1 MKDKVILVEM
11 LLEKLEEF
19 GKTNLKLYKL
29 RAIDRSTDIV
39 AAVATKL
46 VVFTF
51 ITLFLLMVTIGFAL
65 YLGDVLGKMYYGF
78 FAVAG
83 IYVVICLLFIAV
95 KKPLEEFF
103 NNYLIRQIFK
113 QKNNE

>member
-1 MKDKVILVEM
+1 
-11 LLEKLEEF
+11 
-19 GKTNLKLYKL
+19 
-29 RAIDRSTDIV
+29 
-39 AAVATKL
+39 
-46 VVFTF
+46 
-51 ITLFLLMVTIGFAL
+51 
-65 YLGDVLGKMYYGF
+65 MYFGF

-83 IYVVICLLFIAV
+83 IYVVIFLIFIAV

>member
-19 GKTNLKLYKL
+19 GKTNYELYKL
-29 RAIDRSTDIV
+29 RAIDKSTDIV

-46 VVFTF
+46 VVFTI
-51 ITLFLLMVTIGFAL
+51 ITLFFLLATIGLSL
-65 YLGDVLGKMYYGF
+65 YLGEVLGKMYFGF

-83 IYVVICLLFIAV
+83 IYVVIFLIFIAV

>member
-1 MKDKVILVEM
+1 
-11 LLEKLEEF
+11 
-19 GKTNLKLYKL
+19 
-29 RAIDRSTDIV
+29 
-39 AAVATKL
+39 
-46 VVFTF
+46 
-51 ITLFLLMVTIGFAL
+51 
-65 YLGDVLGKMYYGF
+65 MYYGF

-83 IYVVICLLFIAV
+83 IYVVICLLFIAF